1 MATKNQDLIDNFFK
15 AYLKRDRTG
24 IRQVMDENVTW
35 SFLGQ
40 HKLAGTKKGLDEVIA
55 FFDRIEAIMAK
66 SKPTI
71 EKLIIASNENHLIEC
86 QHIKTNR
93 EDGINIE
100 HDVCVLW
107 TIENGKII
115 SGMHF
120 FADPKAVDIFFNTV
134 PLLTDHLIGFNPLI
148 VEKTYNASA
157 NKVWKAIT
165 DENQMK
171 KWYFETLKSFKPE
184 VGFETKF
191 SVQAD
196 DKDYLHIWKVTKAI
210 PDKSISYTWKFGGYP
225 GESLVTF
232 EISEENNLTK
242 VKLTEVGIESF
253 PQDNPDFTRENK
265 LNRWNYFMGKRL
277 KEHLDHT

>member
-24 IRQVMDENVTW
+24 IRQVMDENVVW

-55 FFDRIEAIMAK
+55 FLDKLEAIMAK

-196 DKDYLHIWKVTKAI
+196 DKDYLHIWKVTKVI

>member
-24 IRQVMDENVTW
+24 IRQVMDENVVW

-196 DKDYLHIWKVTKAI
+196 DKDYLHIWKVTKVI

>member
-24 IRQVMDENVTW
+24 IRQVMDENVVW

-157 NKVWKAIT
+157 NRVWNAIT

-196 DKDYLHIWKVTKAI
+196 DKDYLHIWKVTKVI

>member
-196 DKDYLHIWKVTKAI
+196 DKDYLHIWKVTKVI
-210 PDKSISYTWKFGGYP
+210 HDKSISYTWKFGGYP

>member
-24 IRQVMDENVTW
+24 IRQVMDENVVW

-157 NKVWKAIT
+157 NRVWNAIT

-196 DKDYLHIWKVTKAI
+196 DKDYLHIWKVTKVI

-265 LNRWNYFMGKRL
+265 LIRWNYFMGKRL

>member
-24 IRQVMDENVTW
+24 IRQVMDENVVW

-196 DKDYLHIWKVTKAI
+196 DKDYLHIWKVTKVI

-265 LNRWNYFMGKRL
+265 LIRWNYFMGKRL

>member
-24 IRQVMDENVTW
+24 IRQVMDENVVW